1 MSRYDLRDET
11 GRPLEQ
17 ATGASRFRL
26 GPAIKQDAQQFLNS
40 AEYEFRKVVGATHT
54 LARSA
59 SAEKPSPLRT
69 TSQQARKPRKASDE
83 S

>member
-17 ATGASRFRL
+17 ASGTSRFRL
-26 GPAIKQDAQQFLNS
+26 GPAIKRDAQRFLNS
-40 AEYEFRKVVGATHT
+40 AEYEFRKVVGVPRT

-59 SAEKPSPLRT
+59 PAEQPSPLRT